1 MIYLMI
7 RLLGSLHASHILKL
21 FHDMNVPKLTTNE
34 IMHILHNQRA
44 EKFRG
49 IIYLSS
55 FIKTKEQEKI
65 YVDFVCNTHQQ

>member
-7 RLLGSLHASHILKL
+7 RLLGSLHASHIFKL
-21 FHDMNVPKLTTNE
+21 SHDMNVPKLTTNE

-49 IIYLSS
+49 IIFPVLSRQRNKKK
-55 FIKTKEQEKI
+55 FT
-65 YVDFVCNTHQQ
+65 